1 MKGATWATG
10 PQTLRFVGAARS
22 ARALWALRALRALW
36 TALTL
41 CLIAPQAWAHK
52 SSDAYLTI
60 QRDAEPAPASTA
72 YRLHAEVALRDLDRE
87 LTLDANDDAAL
98 TWAEVRGR
106 WPDITALVRQ
116 GVELSAAGQVCQ
128 STRTSAPQLA
138 DRSDG
143 TYAVL
148 EVRWLC
154 EGSAAAPAKG
164 ASSPSLRYSLFQ
176 RSDAGHR
183 GLLLSGLDR
192 TPRVL
197 VPGGDGVI
205 LGAFAASDAGQAEPE
220 KSRSAVASS
229 VLDPIA
235 TSSSSALS
243 TTHRP
248 SGFWSFVFEG
258 MHHIAVGLDHIL
270 FLLTLVVV
278 AVFTRQGKRWLPQI
292 TGRAAVV
299 ETLRIVT
306 AFTVAHS
313 ITLGLAAAGWLTPPS
328 RLVESVIALSVLL
341 AATDNLRQLFVM
353 PRWAMAGLFGLFH
366 GFGFATPLQDLGLQ
380 GTQLLVPLF
389 AFNLGVELGQLAI
402 VALVLPLAINWRRS
416 PRYQRHGVPGFSLA
430 VALLAGVWLLER
442 SLNLTLLGL

>member
-1 MKGATWATG
+1 MKSTFLA
-10 PQTLRFVGAARS
+10 PRRQ
-22 ARALWALRALRALW
+22 ALPAMWALL

-41 CLIAPQAWAHK
+41 ALCAPQAWAHK

-60 QRDAEPAPASTA
+60 QRDTQSAPGSTR
-72 YRLHAEVALRDLDRE
+72 YQLRSEVALRDLDRE
-87 LTLDANDDAAL
+87 LTLDSNDDAAL
-98 TWAEVRGR
+98 TWAEVHSR
-106 WPDITALVRQ
+106 WADIAALVRQ
-116 GVELSAAGQVCQ
+116 GVELSTGGRPCA
-128 STRTSAPQLA
+128 TTLTSPPQLA

-148 EVRWLC
+148 ELHWLC
-154 EGSAAAPAKG
+154 DAAGSVSNTFTSTATSGPSAP
-164 ASSPSLRYSLFQ
+164 PSLRYSLFE

-183 GLLLSGLDR
+183 GLLLWGSES

-197 VPGGDGVI
+197 VPGSDAVV
-205 LGAFAASDAGQAEPE
+205 LSNAASSGASGAETTG
-220 KSRSAVASS
+220 SAVAANAAKS
-229 VLDPIA
+229 VIPS
-235 TSSSSALS
+235 TSTS
-243 TTHRP
+243 TSTSTRP
-248 SGFWSFVFEG
+248 SGVGSFVFEG

-278 AVFTRQGKRWLPQI
+278 AVFTRQGKRWLPQT

-328 RLVESVIALSVLL
+328 RWVESDIALSVLR
-341 AATDNLRQLFVM
+341 AATDNVRHLFVM

-380 GTQLLVPLF
+380 GTQLLMPLF

-402 VALVLPLAINWRRS
+402 VALVLPLAIAWRRS
-416 PRYQRHGVPGFSLA
+416 PRYQRQWMPGFSVA

-442 SLNLTLLGL
+442 SLNLSLLGL